1 MEQDK
6 RDKWPRAT
14 LGSVARGGDPITI
27 WCNNYAC
34 GYRLAQRRQYRAV
47 LSVADLEALAERY
60 GDDLPFIEFRARL
73 RWRHCRSGDVS
84 TIIGSTH
91 PTPQERW
98 EREKP

>member
-6 RDKWPRAT
+6 HDAWPRAT
-14 LGSVARGGDPITI
+14 LGSLARAGNPITI

-34 GYRLAQRRQYRAV
+34 GYRLAQGRQYRAV

-60 GDDLPFIEFRARL
+60 GD
-73 RWRHCRSGDVS
+73 VS
-84 TIIGSTH
+84 TIISSTH
-91 PTPQERW
+91 STPQERW